1 MNKTN
6 KKYFFSSI
14 ISYNDQ
20 GQITIS
26 QKFLLKGTK
35 RYYEYKNFI
44 HDIPVEVKTNVQE
57 EPYSTILVD
66 EEDM

>member
-6 KKYFFSSI
+6 KKYIFSNL

-20 GQITIS
+20 GQIVTS
-26 QKFLLKGTK
+26 QQFLLKGTK

-44 HDIPVEVKTNVQE
+44 HDIPVEVKTKVQE
-57 EPYSTILVD
+57 ETYPTILV
-66 EEDM
+66 EEEEM